1 MRDTGGCSPTK
12 PPPKTTHTPHFLFS
26 FKISLINAI
35 PATHRSNDLE
45 IEDPVLPSTDWC
57 THLTGPVLSLV
68 SLLPFL
74 HSGCFIGIKKMEE
87 QQRLRTRLWEK
98 KKKKDLRNL
107 PQNPTSIPNPTCS
120 QCFSHPNTRLAVS

>member
-74 HSGCFIGIKKMEE
+74 HSGCFIGIKKNGGAATTTHTS
-87 QQRLRTRLWEK
+87 LG
-98 KKKKDLRNL
+98 KKKDLTNL
-107 PQNPTSIPNPTCS
+107 PQNPTSIPNPTCP